1 MAIARAIAFEPK
13 LVILDE
19 PTANLSATRV
29 ATVLQLV
36 SRLKQL
42 GVAVIIISHRSD
54 ELFEVADRI
63 TVIRHGRCVAS
74 RRVEDV
80 SPAEVARL
88 IAQGTP
94 GRCRPDRPGIGSGGE
109 KVSAVSVRATPKQI
123 ASLTGPGRRFIA
135 TYGVLVLLAVFC
147 IFLAITQASSFL
159 TASNL
164 SNILVQQSVVALI
177 AMAETCVMITSGID
191 LSVGA
196 VIGFTGLVAA
206 KIAQHGHNG
215 LAVPLL
221 VALAIGAAIGF
232 IQSLIIVY
240 GKIQPFLVTFAG
252 LGIISGYSLIYS
264 NRFSISGLNHSY
276 DSLGQGSIA
285 GIPSPLRGDMVLIL
299 PSCCT
304 ACSPGPRLGGIC
316 SPLAAV
322 RRPRSRSAYVLAGSR
337 SRHTR

>member
-1 MAIARAIAFEPK
+1 M
-13 LVILDE
+13 
-19 PTANLSATRV
+19 
-29 ATVLQLV
+29 
-36 SRLKQL
+36 
-42 GVAVIIISHRSD
+42 
-54 ELFEVADRI
+54 
-63 TVIRHGRCVAS
+63 
-74 RRVEDV
+74 
-80 SPAEVARL
+80 
-88 IAQGTP
+88 
-94 GRCRPDRPGIGSGGE
+94 
-109 KVSAVSVRATPKQI
+109 SAVSVRATPKQI

-240 GKIQPFLVTFAG
+240 GKIQPFLVTLAG

-264 NRFSISGLNHSY
+264 NGYPISGLNHSF

-285 GIPSPLRGDMVLIL
+285 GIPYPIVVLVLIAL
-299 PSCCT
+299 VLHGMLTRT
-304 ACSPGPRLGGIC
+304 AFGRHLFALGGGEETAVKVGIRAGRVKI
-316 SPLAAV
+316 AAYTL
-322 RRPRSRSAYVLAGSR
+322 SGVLAGLGGVLLTAQVDGADPLAGQNLELTAIAAAVIGGTSLFGGEGTILGACAGVILLGVLNNGMDLMNMSTYYQQIAVGVVLLLAVLARRWR
-337 SRHTR
+337 SG